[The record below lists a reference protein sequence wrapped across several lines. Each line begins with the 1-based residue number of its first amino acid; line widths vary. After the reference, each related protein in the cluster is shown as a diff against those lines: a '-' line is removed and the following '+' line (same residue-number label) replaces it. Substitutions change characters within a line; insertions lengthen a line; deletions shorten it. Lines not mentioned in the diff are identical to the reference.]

1 MSIAENYH
9 RIAIDKTSKRSHEQG
24 NKKAHR

>member
-9 RIAIDKTSKRSHEQG
+9 LLAIDKASKRSHEQG